1 MRSKVSPTHVFIT
14 PGRCLALGCKGESIP
29 TILEQLSALPLQERN
44 IRQSRDLTQ
53 FPLTTWGAASHL
65 VTSPPESETPA
76 TLTHPLHGMTHPSF

>member
-14 PGRCLALGCKGESIP
+14 PGRCLALGYKGESIL
-29 TILEQLSALPLQERN
+29 TFLEQLSALLLQERN

-65 VTSPPESETPA
+65 VTSRPGSETPA
-76 TLTHPLHGMTHPSF
+76 TLTHPLHGMTHPLF